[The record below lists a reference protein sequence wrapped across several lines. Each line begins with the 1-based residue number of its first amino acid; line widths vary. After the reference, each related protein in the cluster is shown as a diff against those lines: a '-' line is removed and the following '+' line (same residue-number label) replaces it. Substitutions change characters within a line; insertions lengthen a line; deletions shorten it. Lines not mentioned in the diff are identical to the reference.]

1 MNKREQ
7 QCHRASTEVFD
18 IAIIGGGITGAGIA
32 LTAAKNGW
40 KTIIIDKND
49 FASGTSSRSAKM
61 VHGGLRYLEQFQIGL
76 VKEALHEREH
86 LLKIYPHLVKPQPFF
101 MPIYKSKFSKL
112 KLGIGLTLYDKLSG
126 KKSKSPKHK
135 SLNTSTIQQRFPQLK
150 TDKMVGGFIYFD
162 AKTNDARL
170 TNEVIQNAE
179 DLGAVALNYADCL
192 HFEKNNNLTHSIIC
206 KDNLSNKQF
215 SIQAKL
221 FIIATGIWTD
231 DTLKKY
237 NADDVKK
244 YMAPSKGI
252 HLVVSAN
259 HLPKDC
265 VMILPTSNGDGRFLW
280 CMPWEDN
287 LNIIGTTDTD
297 YKGNIEEIQVEQN
310 EINYILDSV
319 NAQLRNSK
327 LTENDILSVF
337 AGIRPLL
344 NDDDEDKKSN
354 KRSRDY
360 KIWWNNENTLTIS
373 GGKFTSFLSM
383 AEHCLE
389 TVKEKL
395 DYSSNQIQENI
406 DILIAEK
413 WQPLLN
419 KYEGKYGDK
428 NAKRITSIVQDFND
442 IELTKQDKKY
452 PYSDAEFIFFIRFQ
466 NALKIDD
473 LLTRRTLVTYQMK
486 NFDAEYVSKIATI
499 MAKELDWNDTQKL
512 NEINDYKNAWQLMHS
527 WH

>member
-1 MNKREQ
+1 
-7 QCHRASTEVFD
+7 
-18 IAIIGGGITGAGIA
+18 
-32 LTAAKNGW
+32 
-40 KTIIIDKND
+40 
-49 FASGTSSRSAKM
+49 
-61 VHGGLRYLEQFQIGL
+61 
-76 VKEALHEREH
+76 
-86 LLKIYPHLVKPQPFF
+86 
-101 MPIYKSKFSKL
+101 
-112 KLGIGLTLYDKLSG
+112 
-126 KKSKSPKHK
+126 
-135 SLNTSTIQQRFPQLK
+135 
-150 TDKMVGGFIYFD
+150 
-162 AKTNDARL
+162 
-170 TNEVIQNAE
+170 
-179 DLGAVALNYADCL
+179 
-192 HFEKNNNLTHSIIC
+192 
-206 KDNLSNKQF
+206 
-215 SIQAKL
+215 
-221 FIIATGIWTD
+221 
-231 DTLKKY
+231 
-237 NADDVKK
+237 
-244 YMAPSKGI
+244 
-252 HLVVSAN
+252 
-259 HLPKDC
+259 
-265 VMILPTSNGDGRFLW
+265 
-280 CMPWEDN
+280 
-287 LNIIGTTDTD
+287 
-297 YKGNIEEIQVEQN
+297 
-310 EINYILDSV
+310 
-319 NAQLRNSK
+319 NSK

-383 AEHCLE
+383 AEHCLD

-419 KYEGKYGDK
+419 KYEGKYGDN
-428 NAKRITSIVQDFND
+428 NAKRIISIVQDFND
-442 IELTKQDKKY
+442 ITLSNQDEKY
-452 PYSDAEFIFFIRFQ
+452 PYSDVEFIFFIRFQ

>member
-1 MNKREQ
+1 
-7 QCHRASTEVFD
+7 
-18 IAIIGGGITGAGIA
+18 
-32 LTAAKNGW
+32 
-40 KTIIIDKND
+40 
-49 FASGTSSRSAKM
+49 
-61 VHGGLRYLEQFQIGL
+61 
-76 VKEALHEREH
+76 
-86 LLKIYPHLVKPQPFF
+86 
-101 MPIYKSKFSKL
+101 
-112 KLGIGLTLYDKLSG
+112 
-126 KKSKSPKHK
+126 
-135 SLNTSTIQQRFPQLK
+135 
-150 TDKMVGGFIYFD
+150 MVGGFIYFD

-383 AEHCLE
+383 AEHCLD

-419 KYEGKYGDK
+419 KYEGKYGDN
-428 NAKRITSIVQDFND
+428 NAKRIISIVQDFND
-442 IELTKQDKKY
+442 ITLSNQDEKY
-452 PYSDAEFIFFIRFQ
+452 PYSDVEFIFFIRFQ

>member
-1 MNKREQ
+1 
-7 QCHRASTEVFD
+7 
-18 IAIIGGGITGAGIA
+18 
-32 LTAAKNGW
+32 
-40 KTIIIDKND
+40 
-49 FASGTSSRSAKM
+49 
-61 VHGGLRYLEQFQIGL
+61 
-76 VKEALHEREH
+76 
-86 LLKIYPHLVKPQPFF
+86 
-101 MPIYKSKFSKL
+101 
-112 KLGIGLTLYDKLSG
+112 
-126 KKSKSPKHK
+126 
-135 SLNTSTIQQRFPQLK
+135 
-150 TDKMVGGFIYFD
+150 FD

-383 AEHCLE
+383 AEHCLD

-419 KYEGKYGDK
+419 KYEGKYGDN
-428 NAKRITSIVQDFND
+428 NAKRIISIVQDFND
-442 IELTKQDKKY
+442 ITLSNQDEKY
-452 PYSDAEFIFFIRFQ
+452 PYSDVEFIFFIRFQ

>member
-1 MNKREQ
+1 
-7 QCHRASTEVFD
+7 
-18 IAIIGGGITGAGIA
+18 
-32 LTAAKNGW
+32 
-40 KTIIIDKND
+40 
-49 FASGTSSRSAKM
+49 
-61 VHGGLRYLEQFQIGL
+61 
-76 VKEALHEREH
+76 
-86 LLKIYPHLVKPQPFF
+86 FF

-383 AEHCLE
+383 AEHCLD

-419 KYEGKYGDK
+419 KYEGKYGDN
-428 NAKRITSIVQDFND
+428 NAKRIISIVQDFND
-442 IELTKQDKKY
+442 ITLSNQDEKY
-452 PYSDAEFIFFIRFQ
+452 PYSDVEFIFFIRFQ